1 MPILEEF
8 ETEFDLDAVD
18 KPLIALGAKMAISS
32 WEKGQHAH
40 RKASLLLNLRGMVTC
55 EADDGVWI
63 VPPHCALWMPPGKAH
78 SGRLSG
84 DIECYAV
91 FIEPELITRQ
101 PKCCATL
108 SVSPLLRELI
118 LRCAQ
123 SPVDAPFFDA
133 DFRILAVLL
142 DELNASQEV
151 KLAFPVP
158 RSRPL
163 QQLADLLLKHPADRA
178 TLGQWAARIGL
189 SERTLSRSLLA
200 DTGMSFGRW
209 KRQLHVVLALQ
220 RLGDGESVQNVA
232 IDLGY
237 ESASSFVTMFRKT
250 LGKPPARYLMDQTY
264 SLVAERLS
272 ES

>member
-8 ETEFDLDAVD
+8 ETEFDPDTVD
-18 KPLIALGAKMAISS
+18 KPLIVVGARKAVSY

-63 VPPHCALWMPPGKAH
+63 VPPHSALWMPAGKAH

-84 DIECYAV
+84 NIECYAV

-101 PKCCATL
+101 PKSCATL
-108 SVSPLLRELI
+108 SVSPLLRELV

-142 DELNASQEV
+142 DELDAAQEV
-151 KLAFPVP
+151 KLSFPMP
-158 RSRPL
+158 KSIPL
-163 QQLADLLLKHPADRA
+163 QQLADLLLKHPGDKA
-178 TLGQWAARIGL
+178 TLAQWAARIGL
-189 SERTLSRSLLA
+189 SERTLSRSLLVE
-200 DTGMSFGRW
+200 TGMSFGRW
-209 KRQLHVVLALQ
+209 RRQLHVVLALQ
-220 RLGDGESVQNVA
+220 RLGDGEIVQNVA

-264 SLVAERLS
+264 SLTEARPS
-272 ES
+272 

>member
-8 ETEFDLDAVD
+8 EPEFDPDAVD
-18 KPLIALGAKMAISS
+18 KPLIALGAKKAISS

-63 VPPHCALWMPPGKAH
+63 VPPHSALWIPPGKAH
-78 SGRLSG
+78 SGRMSG
-84 DIECYAV
+84 NIEFYAV
-91 FIEPELITRQ
+91 YIEPELVTKQ
-101 PKCCATL
+101 PKSCATL
-108 SVSPLLRELI
+108 SVSPLMRELI

-123 SPVDAPFFDA
+123 SPVYGPFFDA

-142 DELNASQEV
+142 DELDAAQDVRLSFPMPESAHLQE
-151 KLAFPVP
+151 LAH
-158 RSRPL
+158 
-163 QQLADLLLKHPADRA
+163 LLLKHPGDKA
-178 TLGQWAARIGL
+178 TLAQWAARIRL
-189 SERTLSRSLLA
+189 SERTFSRSLLVE
-200 DTGMSFGRW
+200 TGMSFGRW
-209 KRQLHVVLALQ
+209 RRQLHVVLALQ

-250 LGKPPARYLMDQTY
+250 LGKPPARYLMDQT
-264 SLVAERLS
+264 
-272 ES
+272 